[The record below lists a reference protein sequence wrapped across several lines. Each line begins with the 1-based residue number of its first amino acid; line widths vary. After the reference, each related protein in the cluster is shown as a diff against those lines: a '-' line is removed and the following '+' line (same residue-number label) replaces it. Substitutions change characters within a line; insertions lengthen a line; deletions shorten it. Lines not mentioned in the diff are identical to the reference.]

1 MASMSNWE
9 YHLSNI
15 LLRYLKI
22 LKEQELFMIAD
33 CSICVR
39 GMESRLIQPINRNK
53 YKLMVKQNLM
63 VDLIAIMNKICFA
76 LGKSLRFCEKL
87 KTEKLEHSKTV
98 LGVSE
103 EISLRMENL
112 KG

>member
-33 CSICVR
+33 CSICV
-39 GMESRLIQPINRNK
+39 GEMESRLIQPVNRNK

-63 VDLIAIMNKICFA
+63 MDLIAVMNKICF
-76 LGKSLRFCEKL
+76 
-87 KTEKLEHSKTV
+87 V
-98 LGVSE
+98 LGN
-103 EISLRMENL
+103 SL
-112 KG
+112 